1 MYYNFYFYYN
11 FCLSTS
17 NSISHNFHRIQKFI
31 ECENLIKKNLS
42 KFYTS
47 KKLAI
52 YTYICVHKNRETE
65 IGERDQRTR
74 SKPWVTER
82 STMMIKESRWSGF
95 FSGWRPG
102 LKSKVDTRSIES
114 EITLVFFFATVKLNS
129 PGSSRREHACSR
141 KDPWQGNDR

>member
-1 MYYNFYFYYN
+1 MYHNFYFYYN

-47 KKLAI
+47 KKLPI

-65 IGERDQRTR
+65 IDERDQRTR

-114 EITLVFFFATVKLNS
+114 EITLVFFFCDRKAEFSGIIKKRARVFEK
-129 PGSSRREHACSR
+129 GSVAG
-141 KDPWQGNDR
+141 Q